1 MRNLGVDASQR
12 VSTRAGAFTTFI
24 FFPVFLRF
32 LLYSLPTVRR
42 IGKAFLQ
49 RTFVRIIYTA
59 EVRSFE
65 LVSILIS
72 NYRKLIGKCWN
83 NRRSF
88 RCSRN
93 ETELKH
99 VHRTRE
105 WNGSRWW
112 KERLT
117 IIRTDYGRWCVCRKL
132 KNGRTHVRWTIYHR
146 QTCRKYTYRLCGLHI
161 VCKNLTK
168 YSKYSTRWQYKIS
181 ITLLV
186 LTGIK
191 ICINIHSLNMK
202 RACLSIDTIE
212 QFN

>member
-1 MRNLGVDASQR
+1 MRCNVFE
-12 VSTRAGAFTTFI
+12 RAQE
-24 FFPVFLRF
+24 PLQ
-32 LLYSLPTVRR
+32 LLYSSRFFFVFFFISPFV
-42 IGKAFLQ
+42 GKAFLQ
-49 RTFVRIIYTA
+49 CIFVQIIYTA

-72 NYRKLIGKCWN
+72 NYWKLFGKCWN

-99 VHRTRE
+99 VRRTRE
-105 WNGSRWW
+105 SNGSRSW
-112 KERLT
+112 KERLA

-146 QTCRKYTYRLCGLHI
+146 QTCRKYTYRLCAVHI
-161 VCKNLTK
+161 VCKNMKK

-186 LTGIK
+186 LTRIK
-191 ICINIHSLNMK
+191 ICINTHSLNIK
-202 RACLSIDTIE
+202 RACLNIDTIE